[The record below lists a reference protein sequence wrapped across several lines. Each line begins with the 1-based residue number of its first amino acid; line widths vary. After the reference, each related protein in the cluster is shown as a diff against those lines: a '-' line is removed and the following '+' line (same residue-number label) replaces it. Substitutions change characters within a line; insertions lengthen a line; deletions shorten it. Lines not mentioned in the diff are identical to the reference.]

1 MCLAIPGRIVKING
15 NEATVD
21 YGGQQRKAG
30 IIQAEYC
37 IGDYVI
43 VQNKIIVKKIPL
55 DEAKESIK
63 LFKK

>member
-1 MCLAIPGRIVKING
+1 VKIIG

-30 IIQAEYC
+30 IIQAGYHT
-37 IGDYVI
+37 GDYVI